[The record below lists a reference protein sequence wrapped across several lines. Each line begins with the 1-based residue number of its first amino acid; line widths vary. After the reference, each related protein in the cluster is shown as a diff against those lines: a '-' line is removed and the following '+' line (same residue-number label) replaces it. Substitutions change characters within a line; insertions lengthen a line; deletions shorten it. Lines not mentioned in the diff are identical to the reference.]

1 MARYPT
7 LTVAV
12 IKTLISNGLSGRHP
26 LLLADKKTKHTQKLD
41 YRTLLYRSPV
51 SPGGFQKV
59 AERYFSSPERCAAWP
74 TSFSSFRLSVLFT
87 RLWGAGRDLRT
98 FSLVSDAVKRHDTN
112 GFL

>member
-74 TSFSSFRLSVLFT
+74 TSFSSSRLSVLFT
-87 RLWGAGRDLRT
+87 RLWGAGRDLRI